1 MYRLVVNPEGT
12 GDDDNDN
19 DGCHAAARLSTDEA
33 NVDNE
38 DSDDSV
44 SSCQLGHAATAK

>member
-1 MYRLVVNPEGT
+1 MYKLVANPKGT
-12 GDDDNDN
+12 G
-19 DGCHAAARLSTDEA
+19 DGCHAAVHLPTDEA
-33 NVDNE
+33 NVEN